1 MEKRRNLYIAIEPKY
16 GTAMYS
22 GIAESEERFVE
33 QCQERGFDLTGLEIE
48 LIKKNPCD
56 ELGRLYEEHVRKDLG
71 TI

>member
-1 MEKRRNLYIAIEPKY
+1 MKKTRNLYMATEPKY

-33 QCQERGFDLTGLEIE
+33 QCQERGFDLTGLEIV
-48 LIKKNPCD
+48 LVKINPKD